1 MANVA
6 DKAIEG
12 GFVGGVIHPE
22 VSLRE
27 RAPAWKRGLRIAR
40 NKPLGSFGALIV
52 IAILVL
58 AAAPSLFQRYDPGK
72 KFYVPNPAYD
82 PGSTSLYTTNR
93 DETLLDAKAAPSAT
107 HWLGT
112 DETGGDIWAQLVQGA
127 RRSLGIGLASMAI
140 AVGVGLLLGVVS
152 GYFGSWLD
160 TLMQRVLDAMQAFPP
175 LLLLLLVGSAFN
187 LNNRNLVLVLGL
199 IGCTQVSRLVRAKV
213 LTLRELPF
221 IEAGR
226 VIGASDLRL
235 MLRHIAPNS
244 LAPAIVI
251 FSLGLGTVII
261 AEAGLS
267 FLGVVHAADSWGYM
281 LKRGQA
287 LIGSSPWLAV
297 FSGLAITLAVLAFNL
312 IGDALRDVLDPRL
325 RV

>member
-1 MANVA
+1 MADVL

-12 GFVGGVIHPE
+12 GFGGGVIHPQ
-22 VSLRE
+22 VTLRE
-27 RAPAWKRGLRIAR
+27 RPPAWRRGLRLAR
-40 NKPLGSFGALIV
+40 NKPLGAFGATIILV
-52 IAILVL
+52 MLVL
-58 AAAPSLFQRYDPGK
+58 AVATPAFQRYDPGE
-72 KFYVPNPAYD
+72 KFYIPNPSYNAN
-82 PGSTSLYTTNR
+82 STSLYTT
-93 DETLLDAKAAPSAT
+93 DTQETILDAKASPSAT

-112 DETGGDIWAQLVQGA
+112 DESGGDIWAQLVWGA

-140 AVGVGLLLGVVS
+140 AVGLGLLLGVVS
-152 GYFGSWLD
+152 GYFGGPFD
-160 TLMQRVLDAMQAFPP
+160 TLMQRMLDALQAFPP

-187 LNNRNLVLVLGL
+187 LNNRNLVIVLGL

-235 MLRHIAPNS
+235 MLRHVTPNS

-251 FSLGLGTVII
+251 FTLGLGTVII

-267 FLGVVHAADSWGYM
+267 FLGVVHASTSWGYM
-281 LKRGQA
+281 LNRGRNY
-287 LIGSSPWLAV
+287 ITSSPWLAV

-312 IGDALRDVLDPRL
+312 VGDALRDVLDPRL

>member
-6 DKAIEG
+6 DEMIEG
-12 GFVGGVIHPE
+12 VFVGGVLHPHAT
-22 VSLRE
+22 LRD

-40 NKPLGSFGALIV
+40 NKPLGSFGAIIV
-52 IAILVL
+52 IAMLVL
-58 AAAPSLFQRYDPGK
+58 AVAPSMFQRYDPGR
-72 KFYVPNPAYD
+72 KFHVPNPAYD
-82 PGSTSLYTTNR
+82 PGSTSLYSTDR
-93 DETLLDAKAAPSAT
+93 DETILDAKAAPSAT

-127 RRSLGIGLASMAI
+127 RRSLGIGMASMAI
-140 AVGVGLLLGVVS
+140 AVGFGLAMGVLS
-152 GYFGSWLD
+152 GYFGGVFD
-160 TLMQRVLDAMQAFPP
+160 TLLQRILDAMQAFPP
-175 LLLLLLVGSAFN
+175 LLLLLLVGSAFS
-187 LNNRNLVLVLGL
+187 LNNRNLVIVLGL
-199 IGCTQVSRLVRAKV
+199 VGSTQVSRLVRAKV

-226 VIGASDLRL
+226 VIGASDMRL
-235 MLRHIAPNS
+235 MLRHITPNS

-251 FSLGLGTVII
+251 FTLGLGTVII

-267 FLGVVHAADSWGYM
+267 FLGVVHSANSWGYM
-281 LKRGQA
+281 LNRGRN